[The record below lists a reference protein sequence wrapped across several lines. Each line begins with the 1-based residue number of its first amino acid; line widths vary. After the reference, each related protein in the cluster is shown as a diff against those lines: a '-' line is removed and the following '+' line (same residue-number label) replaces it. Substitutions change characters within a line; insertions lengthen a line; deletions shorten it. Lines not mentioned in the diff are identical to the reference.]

1 MSFEKLKELKFDSK
15 VESKAIEQSVKN
27 VELRMD
33 IKRGDIYIADLSGAI
48 ASEQKGE
55 ERPVL
60 IIQNDVGNRFAPTV
74 IVVPLT
80 TKCKRELPTHFKLE
94 AGKTPVNQ
102 TSYAICE
109 QIRTI
114 DKSRLKGYVGKV
126 REEDLEGLNEC
137 LLISLGIG
145 K

>member
-1 MSFEKLKELKFDSK
+1 MGFEKLLELKFDSK
-15 VESKAIEQSVKN
+15 VEKKETEKSAKN
-27 VELRMD
+27 VELTMN

-60 IIQNDVGNRFAPTV
+60 VIQNDVGNRFAPTV
-74 IVVPLT
+74 IIVPLT

-94 AGKTPVNQ
+94 AGKTPVSQ

-114 DKSRLKGYVGKV
+114 DKSRLKGYIGKV
-126 REEDLEGLNEC
+126 RDEYLVGLNEC
-137 LLISLGIG
+137 LLISLGIE

>member
-1 MSFEKLKELKFDSK
+1 
-15 VESKAIEQSVKN
+15 
-27 VELRMD
+27 MD